1 MATSLYT
8 HFIEPLDIQSK
19 LSILD
24 WLERFGTIVL
34 LQPGLIGEED
44 EGKIAT
50 FSKNYLIASL
60 GPQSYSLIKASIA
73 PKTMAAATY
82 IELTECIKSMAPQT
96 SAISET
102 FKLSKIKQE
111 VGEDLTVYMS
121 RIKETAQKCDYGNS
135 FDRIVR
141 DKFICGLRNEKI
153 RATVLNDKDVKSSA
167 QALTKAMEK
176 ENSSNAAHDM
186 SAVNSVNW
194 KKGKKS
200 VNPKPSNQSNVQ
212 KSKLKCY
219 KCTLFG
225 HKAAECR
232 TECRFCKKK
241 GHIEKN
247 CFAKKREAQ
256 SVHNVEPQQSTV
268 QPQDEKDTPSYEY
281 LHQSST
287 KPNHES
293 YTSYLS

>member
-1 MATSLYT
+1 MATSVYSN
-8 HFIEPLDIQSK
+8 FIELLDIQSK

-24 WLERFGTIVL
+24 WLERFDTIVL
-34 LQPGLIGEED
+34 LQPGLIGETNED
-44 EGKIAT
+44 TIKT

-82 IELTECIKSMAPQT
+82 KELTDCIKALAPQT

-102 FKLSKIKQE
+102 YKLSKIKQE

-153 RATVLNDKDVKSSA
+153 RATLLNDKEVKSSA

-186 SAVNSVNW
+186 SAVNSVIW

-200 VNPKPSNQSNVQ
+200 VNPKSSNQSNVQ

-241 GHIEKN
+241 GHVEKN
-247 CFAKKREAQ
+247 CFAKKRQAH
-256 SVHNVEPQQSTV
+256 SVHNVVLISITL
-268 QPQDEKDTPSYEY
+268 Y
-281 LHQSST
+281 L
-287 KPNHES
+287 KI
-293 YTSYLS
+293 